1 MATKPLK
8 LGIIGLGQRARQ
20 VMREQ
25 LLQHP
30 LADIHALCDR
40 DLERLE
46 AVRRDFPG
54 ERRPLGCTT
63 VDELLGSGIDLLL
76 VFTMWD
82 SHIDLC
88 IRSMRCGI
96 PVACEVGA
104 AHSLEELDE
113 LVRVQRETGVPVHY
127 LENCCYGSDALLLL
141 RLVREGVLGSV
152 VHAEG
157 LYINDGR
164 MLYAGEVRAMGGNR
178 VFRRRS
184 ADLYPTHVLGP
195 LAMILGVNR
204 GNRILTVSSFASKS
218 RGLDQYLADR
228 GIQDSGSYDG
238 GVQLGDHVSTVLQLS
253 GGETILLQSS
263 MTLPGDYECKLG
275 LRGSLGAVD
284 LRTRLFHDAREAHSI
299 AVDEPAW
306 RTAHEHALWRE
317 RTGKTGDFRSI
328 DGMLFDRVLRLE
340 GAGLEPDIDVRD
352 MASWRAVTVLSER
365 SIAAGGAPQPM
376 PDYTRG
382 AWMERPPWDPLPLQR
397 TCRVND

>member
-1 MATKPLK
+1 MATKALK
-8 LGIIGLGQRARQ
+8 LGLIGLGQRARQ
-20 VMREQ
+20 VLGEQ
-25 LLQHP
+25 LLHHP
-30 LADIHALCDR
+30 LAAVHALCDR
-40 DLERLE
+40 DPERLA
-46 AVRRDFPG
+46 AVRGGFPV
-54 ERRPLGCTT
+54 ERRPLGCAT
-63 VDELLGSGIDLLL
+63 VNELLDTGIDLLL

-88 IRSMRCGI
+88 LRSMRRGI

-113 LVRVQRETGVPVHY
+113 LVRVQRETGVPLHY

-164 MLYAGEVRAMGGNR
+164 RLYAGEVSAMGGNR
-178 VFRRRS
+178 AFRRRN

-218 RGLDQYLADR
+218 RGLDRYLADR
-228 GIQDSGSYDG
+228 GIPDSGSYDG

-253 GGETILLQSS
+253 GGETVLLQSS
-263 MTLPGDYECKLG
+263 MTLPGDYECRLG

-284 LRTRLFHDAREAHSI
+284 LRSRLFYDAREGRSM

-306 RTAHEHALWRE
+306 RAAREHALWRDRE
-317 RTGKTGDFRSI
+317 RRAGDFRPI
-328 DGMLFDRVLRLE
+328 DGMLFDRVLRLVA
-340 GAGLEPDIDVRD
+340 AGLEPDIDVRD
-352 MASWRAVTVLSER
+352 MATWRAVTVLSER
-365 SIAAGGAPQPM
+365 SIAAGGAPQAM

-382 AWMERPPWDPLPLQR
+382 AWMARPPWDPEPL
-397 TCRVND
+397 